1 MPTAIKGPQT
11 LYDKVLDAHIVDE
24 KPDGTLLY
32 FLSRSLTV
40 EEVANAKVTDCILTG
55 I

>member
-1 MPTAIKGPQT
+1 MPTAVKPPQT

-32 FLSRSLTV
+32 VLCTAPRICTITNL
-40 EEVANAKVTDCILTG
+40 
-55 I
+55 

>member
-32 FLSRSLTV
+32 LES
-40 EEVANAKVTDCILTG
+40 
-55 I
+55 